1 MHTHLS
7 LFTMTISLFLI
18 LDSVGNITDFLHLI
32 QDLPRERQKPIII
45 REMLFALLIMVFFAL
60 VGGWILEALDL
71 GAETVQVAGGIVL
84 FLISIKMVFLNQGR
98 MFTLNDKS
106 EPFMVPIATPMIAG
120 PSALAAIMFY
130 SFTEHTSYELGIAI
144 LLAWA
149 ATVVVLWLAYHFR
162 ERVSGK
168 VLIALEK
175 LMGLILILMSVEMF
189 LKGLKAFMLMGP
201 K

>member
-1 MHTHLS
+1 MS
-7 LFTMTISLFLI
+7 LFTMTITLFLI
-18 LDSVGNITDFLHLI
+18 LDSFGNITDFLNLMR
-32 QDLPRERQKPIII
+32 DLPVERRRLILL
-45 REMLFALLIMVFFAL
+45 REMMFALVIMVFFAL
-60 VGGWILEALDL
+60 VGGYILEGLDL
-71 GAETVQVAGGIVL
+71 AAETVQIAGGLVL
-84 FLISIKMVFLNQGR
+84 FLISIKMVFLSQDR
-98 MFTLNDKS
+98 LFTAIDKG

-120 PSALAAIMFY
+120 PSALATIMFY
-130 SFTEHTSYELGIAI
+130 AYSEHTSLKLGLAI

-168 VLIALEK
+168 ILMAIEK

-189 LKGLKAFMLMGP
+189 LKGLKAFLTIGFV